1 MTVAFFDLDRTLID
15 VNSGHRWV
23 AAEWRAG
30 RMPTRTVLWSLGL
43 FARYALGADDLDA
56 AIDAAAAEYRGV
68 PVAEMQA
75 RVAAWFDGEIR
86 HRLRPGATAALA
98 AHRAAGDA
106 LVVATTSSQFAAA
119 AAVATFGLDDAVS
132 TEVGHDGHTL
142 DGTVRRS
149 AFGAHKL
156 TACAAWATSRGHALA
171 DAAFYTDSY
180 SDLPL
185 LEAVGRPFVVHPDR
199 RLARA
204 AAARGWPILDWSAA

>member
-1 MTVAFFDLDRTLID
+1 VTVAFFDLDRTLID
-15 VNSGHRWV
+15 VNSGHAWV

-30 RMPTRTVLWSLGL
+30 RMTTRTVLWSLGL

-56 AIDAAAAEYRGV
+56 AIDAAAAQYRGV
-68 PVAEMQA
+68 SVDELRA
-75 RVAAWFDGEIR
+75 RVTTWFDTDVR
-86 HRLRPGATAALA
+86 RRLRPGATAALA

-119 AAVATFGLDDAVS
+119 AAAAAFGLDDIVC
-132 TEVGHDGHTL
+132 TEVGHDGQTL

-156 TACAAWATSRGHALA
+156 TACATWAASHGHALA

-204 AAARGWPILDWSAA
+204 ATARGWPVLDWSAA